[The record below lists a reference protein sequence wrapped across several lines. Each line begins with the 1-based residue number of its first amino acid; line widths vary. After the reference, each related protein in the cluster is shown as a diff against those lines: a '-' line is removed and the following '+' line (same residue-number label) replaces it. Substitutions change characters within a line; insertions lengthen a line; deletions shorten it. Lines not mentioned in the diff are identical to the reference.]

1 MLDKVAY
8 IGDQKNGTF
17 AQAITRTSQAVGVS
31 LWLTDPPAVS
41 HLCFHLS
48 GLKVTDLMDEPLVV
62 CLGKNI
68 AIIRVIYNLGVRPI
82 ESVDDLSRSDCDY
95 LVYRAHTDRPK
106 LNVLPNPK
114 PHMFHPSELGFFTC
128 GDSEDFFMAVLRP
141 RFVHLEYDLHIF
153 SSRTNTWT
161 ISLWYKDDYLVHE
174 NDTVVTLEGGLL
186 GWVDLWRGILLCNV
200 LDSKPVVRYIQFPMP
215 MFGNMCQYLQTP
227 ARAVRDVTFRD
238 GFIKLIEMEDQKRLF
253 ATARASSGLW
263 NGAAMLDSGLEG
275 EASQSYFP
283 GLHTSPLP
291 YRNIRA
297 CLHVTA
303 EVLVEGLDAS
313 STVDQLKDVF
323 TLFGELCYLKIHEE
337 RYALVKFASRQC
349 AENAIGVLNGTE
361 IGRKHRLSPSHECY
375 LLEPE
380 HKMLLPSGG
389 EQDGCHRP
397 QLLLAEVHCK
407 SKLHVSRSYSHP
419 FYSCFL
425 MQLLLCTQLAGV
437 PRSSSFY
444 TQLSFCSRHPFH
456 KAAAAA
462 AAFQKLPP
470 ELLLLSSPTRSKHAR
485 TSCRATDNDQAA
497 AQETTAPS
505 PASSPAAAPIPN
517 ANGSEPPK
525 RTPLTARERLRAARV
540 LGKYAEPSAK
550 KGSSTK
556 SGKPEFGS
564 GVLDALREA
573 DAKKAGGGGGG
584 GGRRGSRLPEA
595 PGNLFDDSKRGM
607 PKEGW
612 TFELPFGVDVFLVLV
627 SFTLITTIMFGTAF
641 LVWKLGGIHFNEY

>member
-1 MLDKVAY
+1 MAAT
-8 IGDQKNGTF
+8 G
-17 AQAITRTSQAVGVS
+17 
-31 LWLTDPPAVS
+31 
-41 HLCFHLS
+41 LS
-48 GLKVTDLMDEPLVV
+48 
-62 CLGKNI
+62 
-68 AIIRVIYNLGVRPI
+68 
-82 ESVDDLSRSDCDY
+82 SSS
-95 LVYRAHTDRPK
+95 
-106 LNVLPNPK
+106 
-114 PHMFHPSELGFFTC
+114 
-128 GDSEDFFMAVLRP
+128 P
-141 RFVHLEYDLHIF
+141 RF
-153 SSRTNTWT
+153 
-161 ISLWYKDDYLVHE
+161 
-174 NDTVVTLEGGLL
+174 
-186 GWVDLWRGILLCNV
+186 
-200 LDSKPVVRYIQFPMP
+200 
-215 MFGNMCQYLQTP
+215 
-227 ARAVRDVTFRD
+227 
-238 GFIKLIEMEDQKRLF
+238 
-253 ATARASSGLW
+253 TA
-263 NGAAMLDSGLEG
+263 
-275 EASQSYFP
+275 
-283 GLHTSPLP
+283 
-291 YRNIRA
+291 
-297 CLHVTA
+297 
-303 EVLVEGLDAS
+303 
-313 STVDQLKDVF
+313 K
-323 TLFGELCYLKIHEE
+323 
-337 RYALVKFASRQC
+337 
-349 AENAIGVLNGTE
+349 
-361 IGRKHRLSPSHECY
+361 
-375 LLEPE
+375 
-380 HKMLLPSGG
+380 
-389 EQDGCHRP
+389 
-397 QLLLAEVHCK
+397 
-407 SKLHVSRSYSHP
+407 
-419 FYSCFL
+419 
-425 MQLLLCTQLAGV
+425 LAGV